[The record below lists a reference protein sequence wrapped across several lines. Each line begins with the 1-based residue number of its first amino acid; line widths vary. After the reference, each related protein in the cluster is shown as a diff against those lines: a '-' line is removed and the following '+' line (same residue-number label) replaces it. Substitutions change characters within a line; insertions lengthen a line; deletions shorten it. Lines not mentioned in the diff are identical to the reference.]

1 MDIAAQ
7 PEIKDKDPGS
17 KQNEI
22 LAAAHVR
29 TGTPASTCK
38 RIGKSPASP
47 PVSQGPIPEL
57 QRSHQ
62 GTTSQLKI
70 KGREG
75 INFGAVEMPCLRE
88 MVQGSPGTRI
98 GPLLS
103 NLQTDFLLEHAF
115 PMHVSW

>member
-22 LAAAHVR
+22 VAAAHVR
-29 TGTPASTCK
+29 TGTPTSTCK

-62 GTTSQLKI
+62 GPTSQLKI

-75 INFGAVEMPCLRE
+75 INFGAVEMPFEGDGAGQPRNQNWPSFFLVIYKLISCLN
-88 MVQGSPGTRI
+88 M
-98 GPLLS
+98 LS
-103 NLQTDFLLEHAF
+103 QC
-115 PMHVSW
+115 M